1 MIKSQTTLVKS
12 STIESLYYSTSD
24 NNLMVTFIH
33 GVTYTYFDVTLED
46 YLKLINTDSIG
57 KALNETIKGKY
68 KYEKHEE
75 LFWFYLLERWME
87 PLKKINME
95 RFFNHKDLGK
105 VEVLM
110 SFQRTE
116 DGKDLPKVIA
126 LVTSTMKPYVSE
138 KWSNLG
144 EITYKRSY
152 NLKNGNVVSNY
163 YLVWGTDYDFKD
175 SGIQLLTTNSGRKV
189 SFKSA
194 LKIFNDAR
202 KATEFLNFSK
212 I

>member
-75 LFWFYLLERWME
+75 LF
-87 PLKKINME
+87 
-95 RFFNHKDLGK
+95 
-105 VEVLM
+105 
-110 SFQRTE
+110 
-116 DGKDLPKVIA
+116 
-126 LVTSTMKPYVSE
+126 
-138 KWSNLG
+138 
-144 EITYKRSY
+144 
-152 NLKNGNVVSNY
+152 
-163 YLVWGTDYDFKD
+163 
-175 SGIQLLTTNSGRKV
+175 
-189 SFKSA
+189 
-194 LKIFNDAR
+194 
-202 KATEFLNFSK
+202 
-212 I
+212 